1 VHVPG
6 AGAEL
11 GYQAA
16 VAGEVVGGTEAV
28 DGADFPVDDN
38 GEYFGGPG
46 DGLDELDGGCGL
58 DAFDDSA
65 FQLLDVA
72 IESVQELQLLGGAA
86 GGFGGQVLEQ
96 VFEIAP
102 PSGGED
108 ITGAVQRKGV
118 LGQGGG
124 DAVLPEGHRD
134 GVTRVR
140 WPAKVIRVRGSSR
153 SSRTSVGGI
162 QTEGSLPR

>member
-1 VHVPG
+1 MG
-6 AGAEL
+6 TAGT
-11 GYQAA
+11 GTDFGHQAA
-16 VAGEVVGGTEAV
+16 VAGEVVRSAEAI
-28 DGADFPVDDN
+28 DGADLSIDDD
-38 GEYFGGPG
+38 GQHFGRPG
-46 DGLDELDGGCGL
+46 NRLDQLDCGCGL
-58 DAFDDSA
+58 DALDDPV

-72 IESVQELQLLGGAA
+72 VQSVEELQLLGCAA
-86 GGFGGQVLEQ
+86 GGFGRQVLQQ

-124 DAVLPEGHRD
+124 DSVLPEGHRD

>member
-1 VHVPG
+1 MG
-6 AGAEL
+6 TAGTGTDF

-16 VAGEVVGGTEAV
+16 VAGEVVGGAEAI
-28 DGADFPVDDN
+28 DGADLSIDDD
-38 GEYFGGPG
+38 GEYFGRPG
-46 DGLDELDGGCGL
+46 NRLDQLDGGCGL
-58 DAFDDSA
+58 NALDDPV

-72 IESVQELQLLGGAA
+72 IESIQELQLLGCAA